1 MSVELRRPLPGVAFK
16 VEPPLRVSLP
26 RMDVTAFVG
35 FAEKGPLHVPVV
47 IEDPA
52 QYAAIFGGVPRLA
65 YDPQSGLWQH
75 ACLPRAV
82 AEFFAQGG
90 RRCWVIRVAEGAA
103 VNRFPLSGLLH
114 GSGGDFTPAIAHARS
129 AGSWS
134 DTLRAG
140 VSLLTE
146 PVGFA
151 VDEIAG
157 SDTFDGAFQV
167 LRGAALRVGDLI
179 QLDCEDDF
187 RAYIAVRTV
196 SDAPTPPGK
205 TGRWQQVSGEQ
216 FLFAQRSRD
225 LRGKLR
231 AFDGIAVRTVY
242 NAKYV
247 QPDLEHYLEISAASP
262 PQFTPGEW
270 LKFTSNSGQNVWL
283 LVADSGARGVSI
295 HTAWRHVKNRLTPL
309 RVTRATRVTLALE
322 AREGGELRGM
332 IRDLGLLPS
341 HPRFFGNLPD
351 DETLYFSQ
359 MRARVPS
366 DPSPDS
372 PLFAEAAAPRFP
384 LAAQQ
389 PLASDSV
396 FIPLAVEGAPPYT
409 SAPLVDASLLPLQRD
424 GLVPISADPLA
435 ITWAQWSVFFE
446 SLFLDD
452 RLQWVN
458 QGSLLAESFDILHLT
473 EYASEDDRR
482 ANRLRGLHAVLPLD
496 EVSIVALPDAAQRGW
511 RVVEELAPAPPPEPP
526 PPPPP
531 EPECA
536 GHELFQPEPE
546 PVPEPDPA
554 PEPLPALDIAPDE
567 RLVARWMLLDAR
579 EYGSE
584 ALALIQRRA
593 VEMCA
598 ASADAVAILS
608 LPEHFRAR
616 ESLEYTASLRDTLAQ
631 SGQHTDSYAALYHPW
646 LIFRGEDG
654 RLLATTP
661 DGAVCGVIAAH
672 ALNRGAWIAP
682 ANQSI
687 RRALAL
693 TPPLESGR
701 LQELYNARVN
711 LILQAAR
718 GFTLMA
724 ASTLA
729 ESFDLEPLNV
739 RRLLILLRRL
749 VLRDGQNYVF
759 APHSPAFRQQ
769 IARSME
775 RQLEA
780 LFVRGAF
787 AGRDPAQ
794 SYQVV
799 VDETLNTRQTV
810 ESGQLIVELR
820 VAPSQP
826 MTFILVRL
834 IQTEAGT
841 LIVQEL

>member
-1 MSVELRRPLPGVAFK
+1 VSVELRRPLPGVAFK

-47 IEDPA
+47 IEDPT
-52 QYAAIFGGVPRLA
+52 QYAAIFGGAPRLA

-90 RRCWVIRVAEGAA
+90 RRCWVIRTADGAV
-103 VNRFPLSGLLH
+103 VNRFPLSGMLH
-114 GSGGDFTPAIAHARS
+114 GTGGDFAPVIARARS

-134 DTLRAG
+134 DALRAG

-146 PVGFA
+146 PLGYA

-157 SDTFDGAFQV
+157 ADQFAGPFQV

-179 QLDCEDDF
+179 QLDCEDEF
-187 RAYIAVRTV
+187 RAYVAVRTV
-196 SDAPTPPGK
+196 ADVATPAGK
-205 TGRWQQVSGEQ
+205 TGRWQQVTGEQ

-231 AFDGIAVRTVY
+231 VFDGETVRAVY
-242 NAKYV
+242 NAKYL
-247 QPDLEHYLEISAASP
+247 QPDLEHYLEVHFTP
-262 PQFTPGEW
+262 LPQFTPGEW

-283 LVADSGARGVSI
+283 QVENSGARGVEI
-295 HTAWRHVKNRLTPL
+295 RTGWRHVKNRMTPL
-309 RVTRATRVTLALE
+309 RVTRATRLTLALE

-359 MRARVPS
+359 MRPRVPS
-366 DPSPDS
+366 DPSSDS

-384 LAAQQ
+384 LAADQ

-396 FIPLAVEGAPPYT
+396 FIPLAVEAAPPFYT
-409 SAPLVDASLLPLQRD
+409 APLFPSSLLPLQRD
-424 GLVPISADPLA
+424 GLVPPTADPLTL
-435 ITWAQWSVFFE
+435 TWAQWSVFFE
-446 SLFLDD
+446 SLFLDA
-452 RLQWVN
+452 RLKWVN
-458 QGSLLAESFDILHLT
+458 QGSLLAETFDILHLT
-473 EYASEDDRR
+473 EYASEADRR
-482 ANRLRGLHAVLPLD
+482 ANRLKGLHAVLPLD
-496 EVSIVALPDAAQRGW
+496 EVSVIALPDAAQRGW
-511 RVVEELAPAPPPEPP
+511 RVVEELAPPPPPPEPP
-526 PPPPP
+526 PPPP
-531 EPECA
+531 EAECA
-536 GHELFQPEPE
+536 GHELFQPEL
-546 PVPEPDPA
+546 A
-554 PEPLPALDIAPDE
+554 PEPEPEPEPPPLPELDIAPPE
-567 RLVARWMLLDAR
+567 RLVARWMLLDAL
-579 EYGSE
+579 EYATE
-584 ALALIQRRA
+584 ALALVQQRA
-593 VEMCA
+593 VEICA
-598 ASADAVAILS
+598 ARADAVAILS
-608 LPEHFRAR
+608 LPQHFRAR
-616 ESLEYTASLRDTLAQ
+616 ESLEYTADLRRTLAQ

-646 LIFRGEDG
+646 LMFRGEDG
-654 RLLATTP
+654 RLLAATP
-661 DGAVCGVIAAH
+661 DGAVCGVIASH
-672 ALNRGAWIAP
+672 AINRGAWIAP
-682 ANQSI
+682 ANQI
-687 RRALAL
+687 LRRALAL
-693 TPPLESGR
+693 TPPLEANR
-701 LQELYNARVN
+701 LQELYNERIN

-718 GFTLMA
+718 GFTLMS

-729 ESFDLEPLNV
+729 GSYDLEPLNV

-769 IARSME
+769 IARTME

-841 LIVQEL
+841 LVVQEL